1 MQRLANWVWWGSV
14 WLLGIGSQVTSVLGH
29 QAPHLAVSVT
39 AQAPATSAKAGS
51 GAGISGQGKMR
62 FKVLYSSERLPEEA
76 RKVLVSA
83 HGGFAVDHRPGR
95 EETYFALPG
104 AGILQISG
112 DMKQIR
118 LLETAGSMK
127 NVNLHNT
134 TIWYGEDG
142 IAYLV
147 FPANDAG
154 EVFTT
159 TLEGKLLHTLN
170 TPTAQDDFGIPTV
183 NDYFAGKGNFA
194 PTDVE
199 YLEGLYY
206 LTTGYSNLDYV
217 LTARILSR
225 NPFQAL
231 WYDLAFGGK
240 GTGPGQFMTGH
251 GITVP
256 PGKKRLDIADRP
268 NAEIDRFNRHGQYL
282 STLKM
287 PLGSLPCDINYL
299 GSYAVVAALDGPDRS
314 KGAPIYL
321 LEDDRLISTIMP
333 KEDLGLANFKHIHN
347 AVLRQVGDKFY
358 IIAQAWN
365 PGDFAILEQVRD

>member
-14 WLLGIGSQVTSVLGH
+14 WLLGIGSQVTSVWGH

-39 AQAPATSAKAGS
+39 AQAPATSAKPGS

-142 IAYLV
+142 
-147 FPANDAG
+147 
-154 EVFTT
+154 
-159 TLEGKLLHTLN
+159 
-170 TPTAQDDFGIPTV
+170 
-183 NDYFAGKGNFA
+183 
-194 PTDVE
+194 
-199 YLEGLYY
+199 
-206 LTTGYSNLDYV
+206 
-217 LTARILSR
+217 
-225 NPFQAL
+225 
-231 WYDLAFGGK
+231 
-240 GTGPGQFMTGH
+240 
-251 GITVP
+251 
-256 PGKKRLDIADRP
+256 
-268 NAEIDRFNRHGQYL
+268 
-282 STLKM
+282 
-287 PLGSLPCDINYL
+287 
-299 GSYAVVAALDGPDRS
+299 
-314 KGAPIYL
+314 
-321 LEDDRLISTIMP
+321 
-333 KEDLGLANFKHIHN
+333 
-347 AVLRQVGDKFY
+347 
-358 IIAQAWN
+358 
-365 PGDFAILEQVRD
+365 